1 MDASGAETAE
11 REMRTSM
18 IRMVCRGS
26 AFALPF
32 AAVAWLSAQGGTD
45 TELRSIITARGL
57 KGDAILSRKL
67 PIPAMDDPMVVL
79 GKALFWTKA
88 MSSDREVACVTC
100 HHPFYGFGDNLPI
113 SPGVDAEFPDRLGP
127 GRKRKKTDAGQIPVF
142 GNGNAPMPRNSPT
155 LIGLAFWDQSI
166 TWDGTV
172 YSDTGTPGMSGTD
185 GRIVAPV
192 DTPPVR
198 GMFTH
203 PLLPRSDFL
212 TYEEKWDAG
221 MPISSGHGLLPAAV
235 NAAMRGRAFGA
246 KTAPTMSTHTDLEV
260 RQAIAA
266 AIGGYPLPLPALSAL
281 TKNEWQPLFRLAY
294 KDSSGPIEKLVTPN
308 KISVAIASY
317 ERTMTFT
324 DTPWKAFV
332 QGNNAA
338 ISDAAKRGALLFYK
352 PTNAGGANCGSCHSG
367 DFFTDEQYWVL
378 AVPQMGRGKTDVNSR
393 HNGNDDWGRAHVTGK
408 RADKYAY
415 RTQTLIGVEMT
426 GPWGHDGVF
435 NSLKEV
441 VQHHVNAKKS
451 VESFDWKKVSTEGG
465 PLNLANSQNNSVRA
479 LRKLESQ
486 RKDGKPGVLQD
497 ANLNDAQVDDLVE
510 FLKALTDPCLK
521 DHTCLAKWIPGP
533 SDPDPDGL
541 RLCAKDRTGAPLWPA
556 SCEPSRYT
564 TK

>member
-1 MDASGAETAE
+1 
-11 REMRTSM
+11 MRTPM
-18 IRMVCRGS
+18 KRLAIRGCVV
-26 AFALPF
+26 ALPF
-32 AAVAWLSAQGGTD
+32 AAAAWLSAQGGVD
-45 TELRSIITARGL
+45 AELRGIVDARGL
-57 KGDAILSRKL
+57 KGDAILGRKL

-113 SPGVDAEFPDRLGP
+113 SPGVDAEYPDRIGP
-127 GRKRKKTDAGQIPVF
+127 GRKRKKTDKDQLPVF

-185 GRIVAPV
+185 GRIIAPV

-203 PLLPRSDFL
+203 PLLPRSDYL
-212 TYEEKWDAG
+212 TYEQKWDAA

-235 NAAMRGRAFGA
+235 NAAMRGKAFGA
-246 KTAPTMSTHTDLEV
+246 KTAPTMPTHTDLEV

-266 AIGGYPLPLPALSAL
+266 AIGNYGSHTLPALP
-281 TKNEWQPLFRLAY
+281 KNEWAPLFREAY
-294 KDSSGPIEKLVTPN
+294 KDPSGPIEKLATAN

-324 DTPWKAFV
+324 NTPWKAYV
-332 QGNNAA
+332 QGNSAA
-338 ISDAAKRGALLFYK
+338 ISDSAKRGAVLFYK
-352 PTNAGGANCGSCHSG
+352 AIKDGGANCGSCHSG
-367 DFFTDEQYWVL
+367 DFFTDEHYWVL

-408 RADKYAY
+408 RDDKYAY
-415 RTQTLIGVEMT
+415 RTQTLLGVEVT

-435 NSLKEV
+435 GTLKEV
-441 VQHHVNAKKS
+441 VQHHLNAKKS
-451 VESFDWKKVSTEGG
+451 VETFDWKKVSTEGG
-465 PLNLANSQNNSVRA
+465 PLNLANSQNNSQRA
-479 LRKLESQ
+479 LKKLESQ
-486 RKDGKPGVLQD
+486 RQKGKPGVLQD
-497 ANLNDAQVDDLVE
+497 ANLNDSQVDDIVE
-510 FLKALTDPCLK
+510 FLKTLTDPCLK
-521 DHTCLAKWIPGP
+521 DQACLAKWIPGP
-533 SDPDPDGL
+533 GDPDPDGL
-541 RLCAKDRTGAPLWPA
+541 RLCAKDKTGAPLFAP
-556 SCEPSRYT
+556 SCEPSRYSA
-564 TK
+564 K